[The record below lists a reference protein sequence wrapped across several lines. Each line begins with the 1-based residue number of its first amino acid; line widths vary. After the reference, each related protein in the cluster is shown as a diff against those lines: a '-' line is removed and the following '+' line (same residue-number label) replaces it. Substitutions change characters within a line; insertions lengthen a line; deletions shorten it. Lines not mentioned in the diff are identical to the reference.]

1 MAEKLVQSLAKRGCI
16 TILDNSKISDLAL
29 LLTLNNIGAVI
40 VVNKKNKPIGMVS
53 ERDIIRNFNKNVL
66 DVKNIMTSKIISC
79 DLSISSTELLEI
91 MNKNKVRHVP
101 IINKGLLLGIVSIG
115 DVVKRLIETYENEN
129 MNLKN
134 FINSWESYKLYILLL
149 FS

>member
-1 MAEKLVQSLAKRGCI
+1 
-16 TILDNSKISDLAL
+16 
-29 LLTLNNIGAVI
+29 
-40 VVNKKNKPIGMVS
+40 MVS

-101 IINKGLLLGIVSIG
+101 IILLMKSDLG
-115 DVVKRLIETYENEN
+115 K
-129 MNLKN
+129 
-134 FINSWESYKLYILLL
+134 
-149 FS
+149 

>member
-91 MNKNKVRHVP
+91 MKAN
-101 IINKGLLLGIVSIG
+101 IISGLVVS
-115 DVVKRLIETYENEN
+115 
-129 MNLKN
+129 LKN
-134 FINSWESYKLYILLL
+134 VPETLKLSNHIFFALVGEYVQ
-149 FS
+149 

>member
-16 TILDNSKISDLAL
+16 TIFDNSKISDLAL

-40 VVNKKNKPIGMVS
+40 VVDKKNKPIGMVS

-91 MNKNKVRHVP
+91 MNKNKVRHIP

-134 FINSWESYKLYILLL
+134 FINSWES
-149 FS
+149 F

>member
-16 TILDNSKISDLAL
+16 TIFDNSKISDLAL

-40 VVNKKNKPIGMVS
+40 VVDKKNKPIGMVS

-91 MNKNKVRHVP
+91 MNKNKVRHIP

-134 FINSWESYKLYILLL
+134 FINS
-149 FS
+149 